1 MRKKRLSAMGLAFV
15 MVVTLMIGCGNET
28 KAPTEDEGTD
38 ESVVNDEAAVE
49 DESVSEAET
58 EVGGDE
64 TVVTLPTY
72 RSGEDVGAVFFLPQ
86 VERFNEKYEGRY
98 KIVIEE
104 SPSNTHTERMKQL
117 ALQDD
122 LPAIFQCSDSKW
134 VQDYLIANNKLQDLS
149 EFIDSKPDMKKL
161 LIQDS
166 VDFCT
171 KEDGGVYAMPLT
183 VMKPTG
189 LYYNSALFQ
198 PDKPLTEMSWDE
210 FSEALGDNK
219 IAYQTAEGGWTIN
232 LILTGILG
240 SLEGGTELL
249 LQGAQEDKLTDF
261 TAPVMIEAFT
271 ILQESFQKNGS
282 DNAIGAV
289 YADAANTFYA
299 NMTAVLPDG
308 TWIIDKINDPT
319 DWTNGFDGAEVV
331 GDYYPGNIAIAN
343 PCVYDWMVP
352 AGLPEDELELAC
364 AFLEFI
370 HSPEEI
376 EGFILAEG
384 GSAPNLGY
392 SDGFKNSLAEN
403 KLLNDFATKANEQTT
418 YVPYFSDA
426 ISSSLFTGD
435 FTNLMTGLYN
445 GSSTP
450 EEFCQALTA
459 AAQQ

>member
-1 MRKKRLSAMGLAFV
+1 MRKKRLLAMGLAV
-15 MVVTLMIGCGNET
+15 IMGASMIGCGGGGGAAT
-28 KAPTEDEGTD
+28 SKSGSEDSKSKSESKSDSDSKSESKGSEEGG
-38 ESVVNDEAAVE
+38 
-49 DESVSEAET
+49 
-58 EVGGDE
+58 EV
-64 TVVTLPTY
+64 VVTMPTY

-86 VERFNEKYEGRY
+86 VERFNEKYKGKYRIE
-98 KIVIEE
+98 IEE
-104 SPSNTHTERMKQL
+104 SPSNTHTERIKQL

-189 LYYNSALFQ
+189 LYYNSSLF
-198 PDKPLTEMSWDE
+198 KPEKPITEMTWEE

-219 IAYQTAEGGWTIN
+219 IAYQTAEGGWTID
-232 LILTGILG
+232 LMLTAILG
-240 SLEGGTELL
+240 SLEGGPELL
-249 LQGAQEDKLTDF
+249 QKGVQEEKLTDF
-261 TAPVMIEAFT
+261 TDPVMVKAFT
-271 ILQESFQKNGS
+271 ILQDSFKKNGS
-282 DNAIGAV
+282 ENAIGAV

-319 DWTNGFDGAEVV
+319 DWANGFDGANVV
-331 GDYYPGNIAIAN
+331 GDYFPGNVAIAN

-352 AGLPEDELELAC
+352 AGLPEEEKELAY

-370 HSPEEI
+370 NTPEEI
-376 EGFILAEG
+376 EAFILAEG
-384 GSAPNLGY
+384 GSAPNLSY
-392 SDGFKNSLAEN
+392 SDKFKSDLAEK
-403 KLLNDFATKANEQTT
+403 KLLNDFATKANDKTT
-418 YVPYFSDA
+418 YVPYFNDA
-426 ISSSLFTGD
+426 ISASLFTGD

-445 GSSTP
+445 GSTTP
-450 EEFCQALTA
+450 EEFCEQLTA